1 MKTRDLELRIRQVLT
16 ERLGIPAE
24 RITADSRLV
33 DDLGVDSL
41 DAMELAVTLEQ
52 TFQVGIHDKEL
63 RRVETVADVVLL
75 VEALTEN
82 QVVAPSLGG
91 AK

>member
-1 MKTRDLELRIRQVLT
+1 MKTGDLELRVRQVLT

-41 DAMELAVTLEQ
+41 DALELAMTLEE
-52 TFQVGIHDKEL
+52 TFHVGIDDKEL

-75 VEALTEN
+75 VQALTEN
-82 QVVAPSLGG
+82 RAVASS
-91 AK
+91 